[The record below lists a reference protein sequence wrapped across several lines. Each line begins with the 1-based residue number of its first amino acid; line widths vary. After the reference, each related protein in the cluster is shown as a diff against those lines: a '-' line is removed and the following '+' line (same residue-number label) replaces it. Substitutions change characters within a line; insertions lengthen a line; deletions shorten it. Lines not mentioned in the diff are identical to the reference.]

1 MTPAAPPH
9 TIFYVAPVAVG
20 SGHGLAGIPAV
31 RNKVLGV
38 LAALRAA
45 GARPILV
52 STVGDPRA
60 VHLARPLRAGNAG
73 GFDAVQVFAPGRAA
87 VRRLVASLSL
97 LVAAIRLVRGGDRV
111 ILYNFFPEYL
121 PAALWLAVCGIPCV
135 LDIEDAPRADDRGF
149 GALVNRISFRL
160 LRFVT
165 QRRYLIVSDQLARSL
180 GLSRYL
186 TVYGVASHFSAAR
199 PGTVP
204 FGGDAVRI
212 NYGGA
217 MLHETGIDLF
227 AAALRILVREHD
239 TAPLHVFVTGHVP
252 HGQFDALLAEVNAS
266 PAVRLT
272 VAADLDG
279 AAYRALLETM
289 DAGLCL
295 KLPSTAMGQT
305 TFPSK
310 VIEIA
315 AKGLLLVTTA
325 VSDVPLIFDDSCAVV
340 LAGEDPVELATAL
353 ATLTMER
360 STAADRA
367 RRGQQRV
374 AERFSAEAVGTAI
387 RRFLDA

>member
-1 MTPAAPPH
+1 MPSTRRP
-9 TIFYVAPVAVG
+9 TIFYFAPVAVG
-20 SGHGLAGIPAV
+20 SGHGVAGIPAV

-45 GARPILV
+45 GARPVLV
-52 STVGDPRA
+52 STVGDQSVMR
-60 VHLARPLRAGNAG
+60 LTRPLRAGEAG

-87 VRRLVASLSL
+87 VRRAVASLSL
-97 LVAAIRLVRGGDRV
+97 LIAAVRLVRRGDRV

-121 PAALWLAVCGIPCV
+121 PAAVWLALRRAPCV

-149 GALVNRISFRL
+149 GATVNRISFHL
-160 LRFVT
+160 LRLVT
-165 QRRYLIVSDQLARSL
+165 RRRYLIVSDQLAHSL
-180 GLSRYL
+180 RLARYL
-186 TVYGVASHFSAAR
+186 TVYGVASHFSTGR
-199 PGTVP
+199 PGGVP
-204 FGGDAVRI
+204 LGGDAIRV

-217 MLHETGIDLF
+217 MLPETGIDLF
-227 AAALRILVREHD
+227 AAALRILATRHGAV
-239 TAPLHVFVTGHVP
+239 PLHVFVTGHVP
-252 HGQFDALLAEVNAS
+252 HGWFDVLLAEVNAS

-272 VAADLDG
+272 IAADLDDT
-279 AAYRALLETM
+279 AYRALLGSM

-315 AKGLLLVTTA
+315 AKGLLLVTTP

-340 LAGEDPVELATAL
+340 LHGEDPEELATAL
-353 ATLTMER
+353 AAIASDR
-360 STAADRA
+360 AAAAKRA

-374 AERFSAEAVGTAI
+374 AERFSAEAVGSAI
-387 RRFLDA
+387 RGFLDA